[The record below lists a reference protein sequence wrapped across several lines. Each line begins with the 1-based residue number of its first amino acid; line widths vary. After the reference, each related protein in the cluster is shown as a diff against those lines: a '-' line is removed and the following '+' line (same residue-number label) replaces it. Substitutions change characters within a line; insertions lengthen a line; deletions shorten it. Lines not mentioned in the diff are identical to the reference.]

1 MHNELDAFD
10 DGSDGRITL
19 SDPDVYLSLQLAVSL
34 GMAAHEL
41 TTNAAIDYQIGR
53 VRMHCSVPMPLEAQG
68 KRNYSFFFFFL
79 AR

>member
-34 GMAAHEL
+34 GMAAH
-41 TTNAAIDYQIGR
+41 
-53 VRMHCSVPMPLEAQG
+53 
-68 KRNYSFFFFFL
+68 
-79 AR
+79 